1 MEVRGDQSAIL
12 AVRANPFTHCTGM
25 TGEIAVRSA
34 ALRTIRLL
42 IACEQL
48 AHSSGI
54 QTAMQQFAEPVV
66 AKALRDISQQP
77 QMRAVRPFRDEQDD
91 HVAHRFAIWRIERNR
106 CRRTNVKSHG
116 LAQRSYLTVRNG
128 HALTE
133 ASRA

>member
-48 AHSSGI
+48 AHSSRI
-54 QTAMQQFAEPVV
+54 ETAMQQLAKPVI
-66 AKALRDISQQP
+66 AKALRDIGQQP
-77 QMRAVRPFRDEQDD
+77 QMRAVRQLRD
-91 HVAHRFAIWRIERNR
+91 VANLTHYPSPASPGGISATTFLMPCRAIL
-106 CRRTNVKSHG
+106 V
-116 LAQRSYLTVRNG
+116 
-128 HALTE
+128 
-133 ASRA
+133 